1 MGQEGW
7 ERRVGNGH
15 QYERGGEQALFGLRL
30 DLEWP
35 ERLHPT
41 GCTQNSACNCWA
53 CFRMLNQRTGKREVV
68 LWYITEHPASQQS
81 PQTGTQDEAWQYQSG
96 FMNVFSQFYII
107 LKSASVTA
115 EWSSAFFPLVVKH
128 VLSWIPVPRG

>member
-1 MGQEGW
+1 
-7 ERRVGNGH
+7 
-15 QYERGGEQALFGLRL
+15 
-30 DLEWP
+30 
-35 ERLHPT
+35 
-41 GCTQNSACNCWA
+41 
-53 CFRMLNQRTGKREVV
+53 MLNQRTGKREVV

-115 EWSSAFFPLVVKH
+115 E
-128 VLSWIPVPRG
+128 